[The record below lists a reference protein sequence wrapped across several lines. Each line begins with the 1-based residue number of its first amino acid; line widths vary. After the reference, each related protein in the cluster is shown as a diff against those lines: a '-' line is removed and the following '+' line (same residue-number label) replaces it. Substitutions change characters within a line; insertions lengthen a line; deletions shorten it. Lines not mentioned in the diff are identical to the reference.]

1 MLLIK
6 TSFWI
11 ALVAVSYKPSDTIM
25 PAAFDDVREVKNLTL
40 EERFTD
46 RLDCI
51 NAIQNK
57 LSAIPEEYITRYKVM
72 IEQNQCKEQKVQYW
86 VPAPLPKRRP
96 TI

>member
-25 PAAFDDVREVKNLTL
+25 PAAFADVREVKNLTL

-51 NAIQNK
+51 NAINSK
-57 LSAIPEEYITRYKVM
+57 LSAIPEQYITRYNVM
-72 IEQNQCKEQKVQYW
+72 IEQNQCKEQEVHYW
-86 VPAPLPKRRP
+86 VPVPLPKRRP